1 MFTLKIITKKKESN
15 VPEIVELNSRN
26 LSFFARKSISKYL
39 GLEKE
44 KNYKIKI
51 EVEEV

>member
-1 MFTLKIITKKKESN
+1 MFTLKITTKKKGES
-15 VPEIVELNSRN
+15 VPEVVEINSRN
-26 LSFFARKSISKYL
+26 LSFFARKSIRQYL
-39 GLEKE
+39 GLDKD

>member
-1 MFTLKIITKKKESN
+1 MFTLKIITKRKNSEM
-15 VPEIVELNSRN
+15 PEVVEINSRN

-39 GLEKE
+39 DLAKE